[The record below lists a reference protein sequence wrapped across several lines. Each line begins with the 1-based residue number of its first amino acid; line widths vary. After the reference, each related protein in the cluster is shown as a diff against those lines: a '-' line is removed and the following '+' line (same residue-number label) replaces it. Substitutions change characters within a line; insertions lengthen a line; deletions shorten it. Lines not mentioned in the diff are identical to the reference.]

1 MPPDPKH
8 CFPLLVAQLL
18 RALSAAMSSAG
29 ETNSSHAS
37 WTSGIWKPKTILPHQ
52 SMECLLPVPAPPCL
66 RLGPLP
72 PGSYFYTFVEL
83 YPVHLP
89 LPGAHCSST
98 EAFSYSETDSHTELL
113 KSERRKRNHLFLDQ
127 CVQFPLLPF
136 CQVNSPSG
144 LHQGFS
150 LAHVFADSPSPCSHT
165 LDSPTTVH
173 CPLQG
178 LHHGFAIGFLITR
191 N

>member
-72 PGSYFYTFVEL
+72 PGSYFYTFAEL

-113 KSERRKRNHLFLDQ
+113 KSVRRKRNHLDSFDEPSFSRSM
-127 CVQFPLLPF
+127 CPI
-136 CQVNSPSG
+136 SP
-144 LHQGFS
+144 
-150 LAHVFADSPSPCSHT
+150 
-165 LDSPTTVH
+165 
-173 CPLQG
+173 
-178 LHHGFAIGFLITR
+178 FAILPGKQSLWPPSRILSR
-191 N
+191 PCVC